1 MMSMTCGGRAS
12 CASARCSTQLRTPAS
27 RSVRALSTF
36 RTNNRKT
43 RSTFVVRASDSA
55 PESYTMDYQGALKF
69 LGLNEGA
76 SSEDMVRA
84 KNQMI
89 SRYQEEEEK
98 LKKVS
103 IALTLI
109 SGKQKRVYL
118 RPFSRSLRRW
128 KCTLLG
134 GILSFAPV
142 LTVSATRHP
151 FRISRRLKRRTM
163 LCS

>member
-1 MMSMTCGGRAS
+1 MISLTLGGRAS
-12 CASARCSTQLRTPAS
+12 CASARSSTQLKTPNS

-36 RTNNRKT
+36 RTSNRKT
-43 RSTFVVRASDSA
+43 RSTFVVRASDKA

-69 LGLNEGA
+69 LGLNESA

-103 IALTLI
+103 ICIAETM
-109 SGKQKRVYL
+109 SCV
-118 RPFSRSLRRW
+118 PE
-128 KCTLLG
+128 TLLG
-134 GILSFAPV
+134 SL
-142 LTVSATRHP
+142 RHW
-151 FRISRRLKRRTM
+151 SV
-163 LCS
+163 

>member
-1 MMSMTCGGRAS
+1 MISLTLGGRAS
-12 CASARCSTQLRTPAS
+12 CASARSSTQLKTPNS

-43 RSTFVVRASDSA
+43 RSTFVVRASDKA

-103 IALTLI
+103 ICIA
-109 SGKQKRVYL
+109 KQCRVFL
-118 RPFSRSLRRW
+118 RPFSGPFATGACNLSGFACRLHLYLPKVHSNTLSVSLA
-128 KCTLLG
+128 G
-134 GILSFAPV
+134 
-142 LTVSATRHP
+142 
-151 FRISRRLKRRTM
+151 
-163 LCS
+163 